1 MNDKA
6 HRATDKRLARIERQ
20 LREIYSRSDR
30 EIREK
35 WEAYINRIAEKA
47 EKLRAKIDTAEDKEA
62 AEKAYKD
69 FLRKSLYQD
78 ERYKQM
84 VEQTAERLSH
94 VNETAVAY
102 VNGQLP
108 PVYALNYNQVAGQM
122 NGFAGI
128 SYTMVDENTVKNLAT
143 SKKTLLPYK
152 KVNGKKDIRWNTK
165 RINAE
170 VLQGILQGES
180 VAQISK
186 RLANVEAMNKE
197 SAIRN
202 ARTMVTSAENK
213 GRMDMLDKAEADG
226 IVTQKVWRSAH
237 DGRTRNAHLLLDGQA
252 KDPDKPFVV
261 TVVEGKKH
269 PRVVTYEIRYPGDPK
284 ADPAM
289 VYNCRCT
296 LTYKVVGFRKANGEI
311 ERIT

>member
-47 EKLRAKIDTAEDKEA
+47 EKLRAKIDTAENKEA

-170 VLQGILQGES
+170 VLQCILYG
-180 VAQISK
+180 
-186 RLANVEAMNKE
+186 
-197 SAIRN
+197 
-202 ARTMVTSAENK
+202 
-213 GRMDMLDKAEADG
+213 
-226 IVTQKVWRSAH
+226 
-237 DGRTRNAHLLLDGQA
+237 
-252 KDPDKPFVV
+252 
-261 TVVEGKKH
+261 
-269 PRVVTYEIRYPGDPK
+269 
-284 ADPAM
+284 
-289 VYNCRCT
+289 
-296 LTYKVVGFRKANGEI
+296 
-311 ERIT
+311 